1 MEKPQRDAPNVGRI
15 YRAKTALNENRPRK
29 LLNTRTIE
37 VVVPKKGF

>member
-29 LLNTRTIE
+29 LLKARTIKLM
-37 VVVPKKGF
+37 VPKKGF